1 MLILAQRFASH
12 SLNVVPSVD
21 MIKEIAGEGAVE
33 VTEEYQDVYM
43 CVRHRFSLFAIVS
56 QGGVFGSHWWR
67 AGTHPETAPTLA
79 AAGSGVTA
87 SAEARR

>member
-1 MLILAQRFASH
+1 M
-12 SLNVVPSVD
+12 NVVPSVD

-43 CVRHRFSLFAIVS
+43 YVRHRFPLFAIVS

-67 AGTHPETAPTLA
+67 AGTRPEIAPTLA

-87 SAEARR
+87 SAEARRQPISNA